1 MLSGYIRISNKL
13 ISIQQLC
20 YSMALHLTLPYPIMN
35 QRELLANDNKYGALP
50 QVALDSPSLDS
61 LQPVRQSVHST

>member
-1 MLSGYIRISNKL
+1 
-13 ISIQQLC
+13 
-20 YSMALHLTLPYPIMN
+20 MALHLTLPYPIMN